1 MIRKL
6 SPPPGGRKRIWS
18 SRRWWRD
25 STGARCRP
33 DHEKLKSYELP
44 VRQAIMRLAA
54 LLRLANAFQAK
65 PYRTVRRLHV
75 ENGPGFLVIRVEGFS
90 DRDPITSKLSVA
102 RRFLEF
108 VFQRSVHILAPGTR
122 MIAPRIVRPAKRS
135 DAA

>member
-1 MIRKL
+1 
-6 SPPPGGRKRIWS
+6 
-18 SRRWWRD
+18 
-25 STGARCRP
+25 
-33 DHEKLKSYELP
+33 
-44 VRQAIMRLAA
+44 
-54 LLRLANAFQAK
+54 
-65 PYRTVRRLHV
+65 
-75 ENGPGFLVIRVEGFS
+75 VIRVEVFS